1 MRRAW
6 PPLESTGPQPPWRGK
21 SCSRLHLP
29 SVSLFLRIKRYSPS
43 PAVYLFGAV
52 FLVRMLALSRLT
64 SSPFLVPAQG
74 DMHFYNDWAQRIL
87 AGGFTDHRAFYG
99 LPLYPYVLALLYKIF
114 GFSPFIPGFL
124 QALLESGTAVLIY
137 SLGLRTMTDAST
149 PTGSKPARLIQTA
162 ALLAG
167 LAWAFF
173 VPAQAYAVILMPTA
187 WLIFVFWF
195 VVWRIVR
202 NDSSPPPGEFLLLG
216 LLIGVTAMGIATILF
231 LIPLLAA
238 ASFKPRPGA
247 TVPLWRSRA
256 VAIGLLLSGV
266 VAGTSPCWIHNYFV
280 ARDPVFLSAHSGI
293 NFWIGN
299 NPDANGYPRFPPGLH
314 AGQAAMLQDSITVA
328 EDAAGHPLK
337 RADVSH
343 YWSAKAKSYIAAHPL
358 AWLRLIALKFF
369 NFWSAFRYDD
379 LSIVTSLR
387 EHRVILPGLYF
398 GVVAAFAIPG
408 MIFAARRGTARW
420 VIAAILLHMA
430 ALLPVFVTERYRL
443 PIVPG
448 LLVCAAFGLTIFWQN
463 ARELRIRSLALYLLI
478 LGLATLLISWPQR
491 NPSLWALDS
500 YNSGLQAL
508 ELGRESLDRDKR
520 DAAAE
525 SFTVADAKLGVA
537 FAYVPQNAELNFA
550 LGELRQVQG
559 RPNEAKSFYASTL
572 QIDPRHE
579 RAFNNLGLLAL
590 EEERYTLA
598 ESFFQHSLAVDS
610 RNAKTHFL
618 LAKAFL
624 AEGNRQSAEQEVNK
638 AIKLSPSQ
646 REFLSLRERLIAQS
660 PP

>member
-1 MRRAW
+1 
-6 PPLESTGPQPPWRGK
+6 
-21 SCSRLHLP
+21 
-29 SVSLFLRIKRYSPS
+29 VSFFLRIKRYSPS
-43 PAVYLFGAV
+43 PGVYLFGAV

-74 DMHFYNDWAQRIL
+74 DMHFYNDWARRIL

-99 LPLYPYVLALLYKIF
+99 LPLYAYILALLYKIF
-114 GFSPFIPGFL
+114 GLSPFIPGL
-124 QALLESGTAVLIY
+124 VQALLESGTAVLIY
-137 SLGLRTMTDAST
+137 SLSLRTMTDAST
-149 PTGSKPARLIQTA
+149 PAVGKPTRLFV

-173 VPAQAYAVILMPTA
+173 VPAQAYAVILMPTV

-202 NDSSPPPGEFLLLG
+202 NDSSPTLREFLLLG

-238 ASFKPRPGA
+238 ASFKPQPGA
-247 TVPLWRSRA
+247 TVPPWRSRA
-256 VAIGLLLSGV
+256 AAIGLLLSGV
-266 VAGTSPCWIHNYFV
+266 VVGTSPCWIHNYFV

-299 NPDANGYPRFPPGLH
+299 NPDANGYPRVPPGLR

-328 EDAAGHPLK
+328 EEAAGHPLK
-337 RADVSH
+337 RADVSR
-343 YWSAKAKSYIAAHPL
+343 YWSAKAKSYIVAHPL

-387 EHRVILPGLYF
+387 EHGVILPGLYF
-398 GVVAAFAIPG
+398 GVIAAFGIPG
-408 MIFAARRGTARW
+408 MIFAWQMRKAARW
-420 VIAAILLHMA
+420 IVAAILLHLA
-430 ALLPVFVTERYRL
+430 ALMPVFVTERYRL

-448 LLVCAAFGLTIFWQN
+448 LLVCAAFGLAVFWQN
-463 ARELRIRSLALYLLI
+463 VTHLRARPLALYLLI
-478 LGLATLLISWPQR
+478 LGLATACVSWPQR

-508 ELGRESLDRDKR
+508 ELGRESLDGKRRDTATA
-520 DAAAE
+520 DF
-525 SFTVADAKLGVA
+525 SVADAKLSLA
-537 FAYVPQNAELNFA
+537 YAYVPGNAEVNFA

-559 RPNEAKSFYASTL
+559 QSAEAKSFYVTAL

-579 RAFNNLGLLAL
+579 RSFNNLGLLAL
-590 EEERYTLA
+590 DEQRYSLA
-598 ESFFQHSLAVDS
+598 ESFFRHSLAIDP
-610 RNAKTHFL
+610 RNGKTHFL
-618 LAKAFL
+618 MAKTLL
-624 AEGNRQSAEQEVNK
+624 AEGNRDLARQEVEI
-638 AIKLSPSQ
+638 AIRLSPQQ
-646 REFLSLRERLIAQS
+646 REFRELQDLIGSSAS
-660 PP
+660 P

>member
-1 MRRAW
+1 M
-6 PPLESTGPQPPWRGK
+6 K
-21 SCSRLHLP
+21 
-29 SVSLFLRIKRYSPS
+29 LFLRIKRYSPG

-52 FLVRMLALSRLT
+52 FLVRLFALGRLT
-64 SSPFLVPAQG
+64 SSPFLLPAQG

-87 AGGFTDHRAFYG
+87 AGGFTDHLAFYG
-99 LPLYPYVLALLYKIF
+99 LPLYAYTLALLYKIF
-114 GFSPFIPGFL
+114 GYSPFVPGFL

-137 SLGLRTMTDAST
+137 RISLRVLSSQSSATD
-149 PTGSKPARLIQTA
+149 PAPGRPLQAVAILT
-162 ALLAG
+162 G
-167 LAWAFF
+167 LAWGFF

-187 WLIFVFWF
+187 WLVFVFWF

-202 NDSSPPPGEFLLLG
+202 TDSPPSSREYLILG

-231 LIPLLAA
+231 LIPLLVAA
-238 ASFKPRPGA
+238 AFKPEQRE
-247 TVPLWRSRA
+247 LNIWRSRFLA
-256 VAIGLLLSGV
+256 VALLLSGV
-266 VAGTSPCWIHNYFV
+266 VAGTAPCWIHNYFI

-314 AGQAAMLQDSITVA
+314 AGQAAMLQDSIAAA
-328 EDAAGHPLK
+328 EEAAGHPIK
-337 RADVSH
+337 RAEVSR

-358 AWLRLIALKFF
+358 AWLRLLALKLF

-387 EHRVILPGLYF
+387 EHRVILPGLSF
-398 GVVAAFAIPG
+398 GIVAAFALPG
-408 MIFAARRGTARW
+408 MIFAWRRRTTARW
-420 VIAAILLHMA
+420 VVAAIILHLA

-448 LLVCAAFGLTIFWQN
+448 LLVCAAFGLVMFWQN
-463 ARELRIRSLALYLLI
+463 VNDFRPGVVALYLPL
-478 LGLATLLISWPQR
+478 LALATVVVSWPQR

-508 ELGRESLDRDKR
+508 QLGRESLDQNRREVADLSL
-520 DAAAE
+520 AAAE
-525 SFTVADAKLGVA
+525 TKLGRA
-537 FAYVPQNAELNFA
+537 FEYVPDNAELNFA

-559 RPNEAKSFYASTL
+559 HSPEAKSFYARTL
-572 QIDPRHE
+572 QIDPQHE

-590 EEERYTLA
+590 DEQRYPLA
-598 ESFFQHSLAVDS
+598 ESFFRHSLAVAP

-618 LAKAFL
+618 IAKTFL
-624 AEGNRQSAEQEVNK
+624 AEGNRDAAEQALRN
-638 AIKLSPSQ
+638 AIELSPTQ
-646 REFLSLRERLIAQS
+646 REFQDLREQLNESHA
-660 PP
+660 P